1 VVKEARVTEASDPPL
16 GSPAPER
23 HSDDPTAPEAA
34 VADEG
39 QPPEPQRLYFHVGLP
54 KSGST
59 YLQTV
64 LGNNR
69 AALREAGHVYPYVRQ
84 EGMFHAAVEMAGL
97 PSRWGLEPEAIS
109 GTFAHLL
116 RRGRRLGGTVLISHE
131 IFGSATRD
139 QIARMAPLLE
149 GFEVHLVVTVRDLG
163 RTATAEWQEQVK
175 NGHPRSFEAFI
186 EELMSHLP
194 EDLVDTSS
202 FWRSQNLRALLAR
215 WQTLVPAERIH
226 IVTCPRSGSAPDL
239 LWRRFAEAV
248 DLAPDAVDLSLIP
261 PRNESLGT
269 AQIAFLRRV
278 VGALDGRLQQ
288 PWYSRVA
295 KRWFAQTLL
304 GGVSGSAKPVTPAP
318 VARRLAAV
326 SSAWV
331 EEIRAGAFRIHGDL
345 DELLPEVADDAV
357 PHPDLASDAEM
368 LDGLPDVIA
377 QMLVRTGQLG
387 ADLGEAERRNAALT
401 ESCQQLETRVEQLS
415 DELEERTGR
424 RHRWLPYRIVHARAA
439 DHDSAAPD

>member
-1 VVKEARVTEASDPPL
+1 MTEASDPSL

-23 HSDDPTAPEAA
+23 GADDPTEPHTARTDDGAEVGP
-34 VADEG
+34 
-39 QPPEPQRLYFHVGLP
+39 PPEPQRLFFHVGLP

-69 AALREAGHVYPYVRQ
+69 AALREVGHIYPYVRQ
-84 EGMFHAAVEMAGL
+84 EGMFHAAVEMAGQ

-116 RRGRRLGGTVLISHE
+116 RRGRRLGGTVMISHE

-149 GFEVHLVVTVRDLG
+149 DFEVHLVVTVRDLG

-175 NGHPRSFEAFI
+175 NGNPRSFGAFVDD
-186 EELMSHLP
+186 LMSHLP
-194 EDLVDTSS
+194 EDLVDTRR
-202 FWRSQNLRALLAR
+202 FWRSQNLRNLLDR

-226 IVTCPRSGSAPDL
+226 IVTCPRSGTAPDL

-248 DLAPDAVDLSLIP
+248 ELPHDAVDLSLIP

-278 VGALDGRLQQ
+278 VGALDGRLAQ

-331 EEIRAGAFRIHGDL
+331 EVIRAGEFRVHGDL
-345 DELLPEVADDAV
+345 DELLPEVADDGV
-357 PHPDLASDAEM
+357 PHPDEATEAQM
-368 LDGLPDVIA
+368 LDGMPDVIA
-377 QMLVRTGQLG
+377 DMLVRTGQLV
-387 ADLGEAERRNAALT
+387 ADLADAERRNAALT
-401 ESCQQLETRVEQLS
+401 ESCQQLETRVEQLTT
-415 DELEERTGR
+415 ELEERTGR
-424 RHRWLPYRIVHARAA
+424 RHRWLPFRFVHARAA
-439 DHDSAAPD
+439 EPDDAVRD

>member
-1 VVKEARVTEASDPPL
+1 M
-16 GSPAPER
+16 
-23 HSDDPTAPEAA
+23 
-34 VADEG
+34 
-39 QPPEPQRLYFHVGLP
+39 GLP

-69 AALREAGHVYPYVRQ
+69 AALREVGHVYPYVRQ

-97 PSRWGLEPEAIS
+97 PSRWGLQPEAIS

-116 RRGRRLGGTVLISHE
+116 RRGRRLGGTVMISHE

-139 QIARMAPLLE
+139 QIAHMAPLLE

-175 NGHPRSFEAFI
+175 NGNPRSFEAFVGD
-186 EELMSHLP
+186 LMSHLP
-194 EDLVDTSS
+194 EDLVDTTS
-202 FWRSQNLRALLAR
+202 FWRSQNLRNLLER

-226 IVTCPRSGSAPDL
+226 IVTCPRGGSAPDL

-248 DLAPDAVDLSLIP
+248 ELPPDAVDLSLIP

-278 VGALDGRLQQ
+278 VGALDGRLAQ

-304 GGVSGSAKPVTPAP
+304 GGVGGSDEAGHACPRGTPARGGLVGLDRGDP
-318 VARRLAAV
+318 RRSVPDPRRPRRAAARRRRRLRARTPTTPPTPRCSTGCRAWSRTCWSAPA
-326 SSAWV
+326 SSAPTW
-331 EEIRAGAFRIHGDL
+331 
-345 DELLPEVADDAV
+345 P
-357 PHPDLASDAEM
+357 
-368 LDGLPDVIA
+368 
-377 QMLVRTGQLG
+377 
-387 ADLGEAERRNAALT
+387 RR
-401 ESCQQLETRVEQLS
+401 
-415 DELEERTGR
+415 
-424 RHRWLPYRIVHARAA
+424 
-439 DHDSAAPD
+439 SAATPPSPSPARSSGLVWSS

>member
-1 VVKEARVTEASDPPL
+1 MTEAIDPSL

-23 HSDDPTAPEAA
+23 DARETTDPDLAGPDA
-34 VADEG
+34 G
-39 QPPEPQRLYFHVGLP
+39 PPAEPQRLFFHVGLP

-69 AALREAGHVYPYVRQ
+69 AALREVGHLYPYVRQ

-97 PSRWGLEPEAIS
+97 PSRWGLQPEAIS

-116 RRGRRLGGTVLISHE
+116 RRGRRLGGTVMISHE
-131 IFGSATRD
+131 IFGSATLD
-139 QIARMAPLLE
+139 QIAQMAPLLE

-175 NGHPRSFEAFI
+175 NGNPRSFEAFVGD
-186 EELMSHLP
+186 LMSHLP
-194 EDLVDTSS
+194 EDLVDTTS
-202 FWRSQNLRALLAR
+202 FWRSQNLRNLLER

-226 IVTCPRSGSAPDL
+226 IVTCPRGGSAPDL

-248 DLAPDAVDLSLIP
+248 ELPPDAVDLSLIP

-278 VGALDGRLQQ
+278 VGALDGRLAQ

-304 GGVSGSAKPVTPAP
+304 GGLGGSAKPVTPAP

-326 SSAWV
+326 SSAWIEV
-331 EEIRAGAFRIHGDL
+331 IRAGEFRIHGDL
-345 DELLPEVADDAV
+345 DELLPEVADDSV
-357 PHPDLASDAEM
+357 RHPDDASDTEM
-368 LDGLPDVIA
+368 LDGLPGVVAD
-377 QMLVRTGQLG
+377 MLVRTGQLRS
-387 ADLGEAERRNAALT
+387 DLAEVERRNAALT
-401 ESCQQLETRVEQLS
+401 ESCQELGTRVEQLTA
-415 DELEERTGR
+415 ELEERTGR
-424 RHRWLPYRIVHARAA
+424 RHRWLPYRIVHARPAEPDGAA
-439 DHDSAAPD
+439 RD

>member
-1 VVKEARVTEASDPPL
+1 MTEASDPTL
-16 GSPAPER
+16 GSPAPE
-23 HSDDPTAPEAA
+23 HGPDD
-34 VADEG
+34 VAD
-39 QPPEPQRLYFHVGLP
+39 PEPQRLYFHVGLP

-64 LGNNR
+64 LGNHR
-69 AALREAGHVYPYVRQ
+69 VALKEIGHVYPYVRQ
-84 EGMFHAAVEMAGL
+84 EGMFHAAVEMAGQ
-97 PSRWGLEPEAIS
+97 PSRWGLAPEAIS

-116 RRGRRLGGTVLISHE
+116 RRGRRLGGTVMISHE

-149 GFEVHLVVTVRDLG
+149 DFEVHLVVTARDLG

-175 NGHPRSFEAFI
+175 NGNPRSFQDFVDD
-186 EELMSHLP
+186 LMSHLP
-194 EDLVDTSS
+194 ADLGDTTS
-202 FWRSQNLRALLAR
+202 FWRSQNLRNLLDR
-215 WQTLVPAERIH
+215 WQTLVPGERIH
-226 IVTCPRSGSAPDL
+226 IVTCPRSGTAPDL

-248 DLAPDAVDLSLIP
+248 DLPHDAVDLSRIP

-278 VGALDGRLQQ
+278 VAALDGRLEQ

-304 GGVSGSAKPVTPAP
+304 GGVGTSAKPVTPPA

-331 EEIRAGAFRIHGDL
+331 EVIKAGDFQVHGDL
-345 DELLPEVADDAV
+345 DELLPHVGDEAMA
-357 PHPDLASDAEM
+357 HPDVATETEM
-368 LDGLPDVIA
+368 IDGLPDVVA
-377 QMLVRTGQLG
+377 EMLLRTGQLQR
-387 ADLGEAERRNAALT
+387 DLAEVRRHHDALT
-401 ESCQQLETRVEQLS
+401 ESCQQLETRVTELTT
-415 DELEERTGR
+415 ELEQRTGR
-424 RHRWLPYRIVHARAA
+424 RHRWLPYRVVHARPAEPETVDA
-439 DHDSAAPD
+439 D